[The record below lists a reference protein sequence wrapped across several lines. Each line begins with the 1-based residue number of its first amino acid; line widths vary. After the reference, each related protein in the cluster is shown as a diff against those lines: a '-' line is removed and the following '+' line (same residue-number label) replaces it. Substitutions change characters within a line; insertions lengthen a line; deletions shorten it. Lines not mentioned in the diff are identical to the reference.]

1 MKKILASILIC
12 TTLTGCTTKQVH
24 DKYYLQTIY
33 IKNKNDRIYTEMV
46 FYNDNSEIVE
56 AVGDNFD
63 EILKKSEL
71 SCGKTI
77 FTGHTELIIMNNC
90 DNYETLDYMLNE
102 FKVSPSCKAVLGSD
116 NLDVE
121 YITSDVINVAI
132 EQKKAPKCD
141 IITILSD
148 LDANEAH
155 TIYFNSDSSFQQAV
169 ITN

>member
-1 MKKILASILIC
+1 MSI
-12 TTLTGCTTKQVH
+12 TWKPFH
-24 DKYYLQTIY
+24 
-33 IKNKNDRIYTEMV
+33 
-46 FYNDNSEIVE
+46 
-56 AVGDNFD
+56 
-63 EILKKSEL
+63 KS
-71 SCGKTI
+71 
-77 FTGHTELIIMNNC
+77 
-90 DNYETLDYMLNE
+90 
-102 FKVSPSCKAVLGSD
+102 KAVLPIGRSPF
-116 NLDVE
+116 DVE